1 MRNIIN
7 KVILFIFGIIV
18 LILLI
23 KSQPNLERFLTSE
36 PVDET
41 DENENSTPSAQ
52 VDDATADDTTPTPS
66 AQVDED
72 TEGDITSVP
81 SAQVGSNF
89 APSAQVGGN
98 FAPSAQVGGNS
109 TPSSQ
114 ISGVEEAGINDN
126 YAPSTTNA
134 SVDVNSQGDDY
145 SSAPA
150 PQYPQ
155 DVSTTNDSTTCRASM
170 SALDMSSIAEEII
183 KLYAELLKRQPTSKE
198 LADNSSKI
206 KQGTLTFEGLRRK
219 LVDTDEYTRY
229 SKLQSNE
236 LNPELMKMVSDRE
249 IITYVAS
256 LYKDELDTVI
266 PKKIILAMRDI
277 YIYLD
282 YNDYA
287 FRAMLRD
294 FKYENFEQELMT
306 TLNLNKASLIAT
318 FLNYFNTKELINMGI
333 NIFGSDPN
341 VACTMSNNGGV
352 VSSQS
357 NGNNLF
363 NKDAVAQQAFNDN
376 DSKKVVPFGDHVP
389 YSMTQTSVSLE
400 LPIKDITT
408 TSDGKKRIPIH
419 KHDMVLIPELAW
431 SVPQEFPPV
440 CTTLGQ
446 PPLVQ
451 PVFTDSSL
459 LRGTPLG
466 DAKNTG
472 NGSIMPKFEYKEYI
486 TIPN

>member
-23 KSQPNLERFLTSE
+23 KSQPKLERFLTSE

-41 DENENSTPSAQ
+41 DENENSTPS
-52 VDDATADDTTPTPS
+52 TCADDNTEDNTIPTPS
-66 AQVDED
+66 AQVDDTTED
-72 TEGDITSVP
+72 DTTP
-81 SAQVGSNF
+81 M
-89 APSAQVGGN
+89 
-98 FAPSAQVGGNS
+98 PSAQVGGNS
-109 TPSSQ
+109 APSSQ
-114 ISGVEEAGINDN
+114 ISGVEEDGINDN

-134 SVDVNSQGDDY
+134 TVDVNSNVNDY
-145 SSAPA
+145 SYSSEPA

-256 LYKDELDTVI
+256 LYNDELDTVI

-357 NGNNLF
+357 NGNDNLF